1 MKTKSLLLFLGIFII
16 LLSGCAKKSSNS
28 ENKAAV
34 SNSGS
39 SNVTEVTDVV
49 KRDNKAPNFSWQDP
63 SGKKIDFASLGDKVT
78 LVNFWATWCG
88 PCKHEL
94 PDLIAL
100 SKEYESRGVKVIGI
114 SADVGTDVIGDVKS
128 FVQEEGIPYQVL
140 IANDEIKEAFGNV
153 NMLPTS
159 FVIDKDGNILETMVG
174 ARSKEQFAEALNK
187 HL

>member
-1 MKTKSLLLFLGIFII
+1 MKRKFLFFSIALLGIVFI
-16 LLSGCAKKSSNS
+16 SCTKKTA
-28 ENKAAV
+28 EGDKAAA
-34 SNSGS
+34 S
-39 SNVTEVTDVV
+39 SQDAANVTEVTTVE
-49 KRDNKAPNFSWQDP
+49 KRENKAPNFSWQDQ
-63 SGKKIDFASLGDKVT
+63 SGKTVDFASNSGKLT

-100 SKEYESRGVKVIGI
+100 SKEYESRGVKIIGI

-140 IANDEIKEAFGNV
+140 IANEEIKEAFGNV
-153 NMLPTS
+153 SMLPTS
-159 FVIDKDGNILETMVG
+159 FVVDKEGNILETMIG
-174 ARSKEQFAEALNK
+174 ARSKAQFAEALDK